1 MSVVTVAN
9 ETRARPH
16 LLAATE
22 EEAMMLVNRWLH
34 REVGMALNVESATFD
49 PESFCWHL
57 PIHLAYGATGSL
69 GIIADVY
76 LHAASGRLLGA
87 PSVAELCCRAEERA
101 TAHGITE

>member
-1 MSVVTVAN
+1 MSVISVAN
-9 ETRARPH
+9 EISVRPQ

-49 PESFCWHL
+49 PEAFCWHL

-87 PSVAELCCRAEERA
+87 PSVAELRRRAEALAA
-101 TAHGITE
+101 THGITE